1 MSFSI
6 QLSSAKSKLVAGIF
20 LQAILITHHHNHEMA
35 HVIKSFLTK
44 NQNIPES
51 FIVIKKSSDACR
63 PQKSFM
69 HFCLDENDEF
79 KILKFDQARVQ
90 EIFGRYKN

>member
-1 MSFSI
+1 MNFLDHFY
-6 QLSSAKSKLVAGIF
+6 QAKTKLVAGFF

-51 FIVIKKSSDACR
+51 FIVIKKSSEACR

-69 HFCLDENDEF
+69 HFCLDENDELR
-79 KILKFDQARVQ
+79 ILKFDQARAQ